1 MINLVGLS
9 QSEAENQLAKL
20 KLKIGQVTAEY
31 SDKPSGTVLKQSI
44 SANNKVKKGANID
57 IVISKGKEVKKVS
70 VPNVVGQSVDSARAT
85 LEAQGFNVSAS
96 ASSGSVTAQSVSA
109 GSQVET
115 GTTIELTVSS
125 GSADR
130 HENST
135 NTNVPDKNEQTNTT
149 NTGTT
154 NTTTPE
160 KPAIEVPQRQR
171 D

>member
-1 MINLVGLS
+1 M
-9 QSEAENQLAKL
+9 
-20 KLKIGQVTAEY
+20 
-31 SDKPSGTVLKQSI
+31 
-44 SANNKVKKGANID
+44 
-57 IVISKGKEVKKVS
+57 
-70 VPNVVGQSVDSARAT
+70 DSAKAS

-96 ASSGSVTAQSVSA
+96 ALSGSVTAQSVTA
-109 GSQVET
+109 GSQVEE

-149 NTGTT
+149 NNGTT